1 MQAGDT
7 LQRFV
12 FEHAA
17 IRGEL
22 VRLDSTWRTVLERH
36 DYPPVVRNLLGELM
50 AAAALLSATIKFNGS
65 MTLQIQGR
73 GPISLLVVQ
82 TTSERTLRGMA
93 QWTGELEPLPFPQL
107 VGDGRFVITIDPHED
122 GQRYQSIVN
131 LEGETVSAALES
143 YLGRSEQL
151 ESRIW
156 LAADAEQASGM
167 LLQKLPDRRDADPD
181 MWNRATRLGA
191 TLSREEL
198 LTLPAGEILRR
209 LYHEE
214 DVRVFNREPV
224 RFHCNCSRDRVIN
237 ALRIL
242 GYNEVQSILDE
253 RGVID
258 VDCEFC
264 NQHYRFDRVDA
275 EQLFAAETSRPA
287 SPTRH

>member
-1 MQAGDT
+1 MHTWDIHRRDLRRHGAELSRGDH
-7 LQRFV
+7 LDEIAV
-12 FEHAA
+12 F
-17 IRGEL
+17 
-22 VRLDSTWRTVLERH
+22 
-36 DYPPVVRNLLGELM
+36 
-50 AAAALLSATIKFNGS
+50 
-65 MTLQIQGR
+65 
-73 GPISLLVVQ
+73 
-82 TTSERTLRGMA
+82 
-93 QWTGELEPLPFPQL
+93 
-107 VGDGRFVITIDPHED
+107 
-122 GQRYQSIVN
+122 
-131 LEGETVSAALES
+131 VSAALES